1 MDPNTTIESK
11 PDKSSLDKP
20 KSAPRAVPSP
30 IPPTTVTAGPSNV
43 AITNTQQQSATAS
56 LPQYHIASTMQG
68 ASKYTQLLALIEE
81 MGKDIRP
88 TYTGNRNCQ
97 ERLKRSVAHARL
109 LARECLAELEKN
121 K

>member
-1 MDPNTTIESK
+1 MDPNTITESK
-11 PDKSSLDKP
+11 PEKSALDKP

-30 IPPTTVTAGPSNV
+30 IPPTAVSAGPSNV
-43 AITNTQQQSATAS
+43 AITNTQQQR
-56 LPQYHIASTMQG
+56 
-68 ASKYTQLLALIEE
+68 ASKYSQLGALIEE